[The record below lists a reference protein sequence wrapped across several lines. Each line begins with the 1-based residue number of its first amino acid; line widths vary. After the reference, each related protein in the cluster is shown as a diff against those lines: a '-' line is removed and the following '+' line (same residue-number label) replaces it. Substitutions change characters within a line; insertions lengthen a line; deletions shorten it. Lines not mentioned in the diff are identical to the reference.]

1 MRDPNQVIIV
11 TGGTHGI
18 GRACVSQLATDGV
31 TVIFCGR
38 DEVAA
43 GDLVRR
49 TPGTVFVQADVAS
62 DEDCKRVVDRALALG
77 NGRIAGLINNAGLS
91 RRSSFESATFADW
104 DELMAVNARSAFV
117 MTKLA
122 LVGLVAARGAVV
134 NVASVAGKLG
144 EEGLAI
150 YCAAKAALIGLTQA
164 LALELG
170 DRIRLNAVCPGQIN
184 TRMMAAINAQP
195 EARACLEARIPVA
208 RFGEPDE
215 VAAAIA
221 WLLSPAASY
230 VNGTVMTVDGGETA
244 GLRAMLK
251 RHRPPTSAP

>member
-1 MRDPNQVIIV
+1 MRDPDNVVIV

-18 GRACVSQLATDGV
+18 GRACVGQLATDGV
-31 TVIFCGR
+31 MVIFCGR
-38 DEVAA
+38 DETAA
-43 GDLVRR
+43 EEVMRR
-49 TPGTVFVQADVAS
+49 TPGTIFVRADVAS

-77 NGRIAGLINNAGLS
+77 NGRIAGLVNNAGLS
-91 RRSSFESATFADW
+91 RRSSFASAPLADW

-122 LVGLVAARGAVV
+122 LVGLGAARGAVV

-170 DRIRLNAVCPGQIN
+170 DRIRLNAICPGQIN
-184 TRMMAAINAQP
+184 TRMMAAINSKP
-195 EARACLEARIPVA
+195 DARKRLEARIPAA

-230 VNGTVMTVDGGETA
+230 VNGIVMTVDGGETA
-244 GLRAMLK
+244 GLRIPREFA
-251 RHRPPTSAP
+251 PTVGG